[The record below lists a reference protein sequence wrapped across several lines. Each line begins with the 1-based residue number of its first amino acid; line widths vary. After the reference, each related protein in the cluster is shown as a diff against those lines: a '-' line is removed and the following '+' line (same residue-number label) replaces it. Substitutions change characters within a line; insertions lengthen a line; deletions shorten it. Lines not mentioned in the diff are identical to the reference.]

1 MSQIDQGGIF
11 VHLEVGISELEVLI
25 DVNFPPEITITK
37 TITTMVEITTMIENT
52 MVTRTIDI
60 ITLGVGGLQG
70 EGEIQEVDH
79 LVGVKECNSRLKTP
93 NPPHPKL
100 NHVTDVRDLI

>member
-1 MSQIDQGGIF
+1 MSQIDQGETS
-11 VHLEVGISELEVLI
+11 VPLELGVLELVVLI
-25 DVNFPPEITITK
+25 DVNFPLEITITK
-37 TITTMVEITTMIENT
+37 TITTMVEVATMIKSI
-52 MVTRTIDI
+52 MVTRTIDL

-100 NHVTDVRDLI
+100 NHVTDARDLI